1 MKKHITAIIPA
12 IVLLC
17 GCAPSET
24 QIQAAC
30 KNLNVAKQNMP
41 NYERFFMNCVA
52 NASKD
57 GIEDEAAISACSSE
71 AERLYPVSEWYL
83 PMVANTTTG
92 MRDAY
97 NAAHERNCGQ

>member
-1 MKKHITAIIPA
+1 MKKHITAII
-12 IVLLC
+12 LLC
-17 GCAPSET
+17 GCVPDET

-30 KNLNVAKQNMP
+30 KNLAIAKKNRP
-41 NYERFFMNCVA
+41 NYERLFGSCIA
-52 NASKD
+52 NASKS
-57 GIEDEAAISACSSE
+57 GIEDEKIISECSHE

-97 NAAHERNCGQ
+97 NAARERNCGE